1 MVSAIKGVDCI
12 TGVWKVAACTK
23 IWYKHLPIGCKGK
36 KVKVKAPCF
45 MSVAFNSHHLTNL
58 RPTAHSLYPLYWSMS
73 AIIYKWLI
81 EDVPKSWLISL
92 AEKELVPTSDCSWK
106 QRLRV
111 VSRRRS
117 STIKKPVSFTLATSL
132 SLTGYL
138 INFTIPGALYLT

>member
-1 MVSAIKGVDCI
+1 MVSAIKGVDCL

-73 AIIYKWLI
+73 AIIYKMT
-81 EDVPKSWLISL
+81 DRGCP
-92 AEKELVPTSDCSWK
+92 
-106 QRLRV
+106 
-111 VSRRRS
+111 
-117 STIKKPVSFTLATSL
+117 
-132 SLTGYL
+132 
-138 INFTIPGALYLT
+138 